1 MVMAMLSPYDPMRD
15 DLQEIKKAAE
25 RASTLIRQLM
35 AFSRKKPHQPQT
47 VNLNSIL
54 MDMDRMIRRIIGEQ
68 IDFIAL
74 PGKDLGTVKV
84 DPGLFEQVLVN
95 LVVNARDAMPHRGKL
110 ILETSNITFDQ
121 DDIYKHSGITP
132 GQYVMCAVS
141 DTGMGMTNEIK
152 THLFEPFFTTK
163 EQGKGTGLGL
173 STVYGIVKQ
182 CNGYILIYSEPG
194 QGTTFKVYLPRV
206 EEEVTSLS
214 RRDENGYMPRGTEM
228 VLLVEDE
235 PLVLAFTSRV
245 LREQGYHIL
254 EASNGLEAL
263 KTAKEYSGGQ
273 IHLLLTDVVMP
284 KMGGKELAD
293 QIINLVQGIKILFTS
308 GYTDNVAIQHG
319 LLNPDI
325 AFLEKPFTP
334 FGLTRKV
341 REVLDR

>member
-1 MVMAMLSPYDPMRD
+1 MRD
-15 DLQEIKKAAE
+15 DLQEIQKAAE

-68 IDFIAL
+68 VEFITL
-74 PGKDLGTVKV
+74 SGKELGTVKV

-95 LVVNARDAMPHRGKL
+95 LVVNARDAMSQGGKL
-110 ILETSNITFDQ
+110 ILETSNITFERDH
-121 DDIYKHSGITP
+121 IYQHSGITP

-141 DTGMGMTNEIK
+141 DTGIGMTNEVK

-182 CNGYILIYSEPG
+182 CNGYILVYSEPG
-194 QGTTFKVYLPRV
+194 QGTTFKIYLPRI
-206 EEEVTSLS
+206 EEVATSLP
-214 RRDENGYMPRGTEM
+214 RRDEAGYMPKGSETI
-228 VLLVEDE
+228 LLVEDE
-235 PLVLAFTSRV
+235 PLVLAFASRV
-245 LREQGYHIL
+245 LREQGYHVL

-263 KTAKEYSGGQ
+263 KTAKKYAEDR

-284 KMGGKELAD
+284 QMSGKELAE
-293 QIINLVQGIKILFTS
+293 QIMNLGRGIKILFTS